1 MPRHQITITRTLTRS
16 YVLESVLA
24 DPADARDDAFAQLER
39 LADDAEA
46 IAALGFE
53 EIEAEV
59 EQRVLDA

>member
-1 MPRHQITITRTLTRS
+1 MPRRQITITRTLTRS
-16 YVLESVLA
+16 YTFESDLD
-24 DPADARDDAFAQLER
+24 DPDEARDDAFNQLER

-59 EQRVLDA
+59 EQRVLGA